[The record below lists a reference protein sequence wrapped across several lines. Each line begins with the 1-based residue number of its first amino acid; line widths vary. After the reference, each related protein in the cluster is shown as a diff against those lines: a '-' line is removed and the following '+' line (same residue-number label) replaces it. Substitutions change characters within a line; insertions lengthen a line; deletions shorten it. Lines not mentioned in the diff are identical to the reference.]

1 MGQGDVPTSRGGPL
15 RRRREKRQLEHLAA
29 SSDREGSPPPAAAHV
44 KVLGDG
50 AAAEPQALEARD
62 RDAGDAA
69 DKADAPDERPSP
81 NRTGGFHVRAVPIDQ
96 PLANEEV

>member
-29 SSDREGSPPPAAAHV
+29 SSSDREGTPPPAAAHV
-44 KVLGDG
+44 KVIGDG
-50 AAAEPQALEARD
+50 AETPPRALETPEPEALAD
-62 RDAGDAA
+62 R
-69 DKADAPDERPSP
+69 PP

-96 PLANEEV
+96 PLTNEDV